1 MLFETIWPKQRE
13 MIKRVEER
21 LQKHSRLLGENVTY
35 EHIKREHE
43 AREKAFEHF
52 RDEKTSRA
60 SQRFL
65 ALEAAINP
73 PKYGARFDGLSN
85 KICGGTARWLEKDTA
100 FQSWIDMSNPLTK
113 LLWLRGIPGAG
124 KYAFHPCKC
133 RWPPHHLEYKC
144 CCGCCWCC
152 GC

>member
-13 MIKRVEER
+13 KIKIVEGHIER
-21 LQKHSRLLGENVTY
+21 HSRLLGDKITY

-52 RDEKTSRA
+52 RDEETSRA

-65 ALEAAINP
+65 ALEAAIRP
-73 PKYGARFDGLSN
+73 PAYGVRFDGLSN
-85 KICGGTARWLEKDTA
+85 KICDGTARWLEKDAA
-100 FQSWIDMSNPLTK
+100 FRSWIDMSNPSTK

-124 KYAFHPCKC
+124 KYACKH
-133 RWPPHHLEYKC
+133 R
-144 CCGCCWCC
+144 
-152 GC
+152 